1 MDIQLKIERTG
12 EQEMWA
18 LSGELTIFSLS
29 HRNLA
34 NQWIKL
40 FPTQGK
46 WCIDGKNLSTIDT
59 GGLAFLIECLK
70 HAKKNKLGLR
80 FSLPSSGVEN
90 LIEAQGV
97 SELIESNVQS

>member
-1 MDIQLKIERTG
+1 MDIDLKIEKKG
-12 EQEMWA
+12 DQVIWV

-40 FPTQGK
+40 FPTQGSWQIEAEK
-46 WCIDGKNLSTIDT
+46 LSTIDT

-70 HAKKNKLGLR
+70 HAKKNKVELR

-90 LIEAQGV
+90 LIQAQGV
-97 SELIESNVQS
+97 SALIESNV